1 MLLFLG
7 GDSILFVMSTGTG
20 GGARVAGMSA
30 QLDVDALP
38 LFVGHGRFVTSGPL
52 HFGVKQEQI
61 HWKTICVKMFNFIY
75 STRIESESSYVA

>member
-1 MLLFLG
+1 
-7 GDSILFVMSTGTG
+7 MSTGTG

-30 QLDVDALP
+30 QLNVDALP

-61 HWKTICVKMFNFIY
+61 HWTTIFVKMFNFHIKLILRVKAL
-75 STRIESESSYVA
+75 TLLES

>member
-1 MLLFLG
+1 
-7 GDSILFVMSTGTG
+7 MSTGTG

-61 HWKTICVKMFNFIY
+61 HWKTICVKN
-75 STRIESESSYVA
+75 V

>member
-1 MLLFLG
+1 
-7 GDSILFVMSTGTG
+7 MSTGTG

-61 HWKTICVKMFNFIY
+61 HWKTICASVSKFLILSIQRVLRVKAL
-75 STRIESESSYVA
+75 TLLES